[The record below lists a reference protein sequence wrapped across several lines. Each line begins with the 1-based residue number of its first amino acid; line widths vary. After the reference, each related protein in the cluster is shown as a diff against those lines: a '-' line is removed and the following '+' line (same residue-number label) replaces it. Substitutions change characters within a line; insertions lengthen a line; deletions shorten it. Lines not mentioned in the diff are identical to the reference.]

1 MDYRTNVDNALYR
14 EIIRLKIN
22 IGDGSVFQMLIKKA
36 NSVIRNW
43 LKNL

>member
-1 MDYRTNVDNALYR
+1 MDYRTNVDNALCR
-14 EIIRLKIN
+14 GIIRLKIN
-22 IGDGSVFQMLIKKA
+22 VGDVSVFQTLIKKA